1 MIVVIGRVKTNA
13 ERRERL
19 IDVGQR
25 VAHAS
30 REEPG
35 CASYRLY
42 EDTER
47 PNEFAF
53 VEVWESEEA
62 LQRHFATEHI
72 AAFMRAVPETL
83 IEAPDVQF
91 HTVADSRDLADVGRR

>member
-1 MIVVIGRVKTNA
+1 MIVVVGRVKTDA

-19 IDVGQR
+19 IEVGQR
-25 VAHAS
+25 VAQAS

-35 CASYRLY
+35 CVSYRLY

-47 PNEFAF
+47 PNEFVF
-53 VEVWESEEA
+53 IEVWETEEA

-72 AAFMRAVPETL
+72 AHFMRAVPEAL
-83 IEAPDVQF
+83 IEPPDVQF
-91 HTVADSRDLADVGRR
+91 HTVASSRDLADVSRR

>member
-1 MIVVIGRVKTNA
+1 MIVVIERVKTDA

-25 VAHAS
+25 VALAS

-42 EDTER
+42 EDSER
-47 PNEFAF
+47 PNEFVF
-53 VEVWESEEA
+53 IEVWESDQA

-72 AAFMRAVPETL
+72 AQFMQAVPETL
-83 IEAPDVQF
+83 VEAPDVQF
-91 HTVADSRDLADVGRR
+91 HTVAGSVSYTHLTL

>member
-1 MIVVIGRVKTNA
+1 MIVVIGRVKTDA

-25 VAHAS
+25 VAQAS
-30 REEPG
+30 RAEPG

-47 PNEFAF
+47 PNEFVF
-53 VEVWESEEA
+53 IEVWESEEA

-72 AAFMRAVPETL
+72 AAFMQAVPETL
-83 IEAPDVQF
+83 VEAPDVQF
-91 HTVADSRDLADVGRR
+91 HTVAGSRDLTDVSRR

>member
-1 MIVVIGRVKTNA
+1 MIVVVGRVKTDA

-19 IDVGQR
+19 IEVGQR
-25 VAHAS
+25 VAQAS

-35 CASYRLY
+35 CVSYRLY

-47 PNEFAF
+47 PNEFVF
-53 VEVWESEEA
+53 IEVWETEEA

-72 AAFMRAVPETL
+72 ADFMRVVREAL

-91 HTVADSRDLADVGRR
+91 HTVASSRDLADVSRR

>member
-1 MIVVIGRVKTNA
+1 MIVVIGRVKTDA

-25 VAHAS
+25 VSQAS
-30 REEPG
+30 REEAG

-47 PNEFAF
+47 PNEFVF
-53 VEVWESEEA
+53 IEVWESEEA
-62 LQRHFATEHI
+62 LQRHFATAHI
-72 AAFMRAVPETL
+72 AAFMQAVPETL

-91 HTVADSRDLADVGRR
+91 HTVAGSRGLADISRR

>member
-1 MIVVIGRVKTNA
+1 
-13 ERRERL
+13 
-19 IDVGQR
+19 
-25 VAHAS
+25 
-30 REEPG
+30 
-35 CASYRLY
+35 
-42 EDTER
+42 
-47 PNEFAF
+47 
-53 VEVWESEEA
+53 VWESEEA